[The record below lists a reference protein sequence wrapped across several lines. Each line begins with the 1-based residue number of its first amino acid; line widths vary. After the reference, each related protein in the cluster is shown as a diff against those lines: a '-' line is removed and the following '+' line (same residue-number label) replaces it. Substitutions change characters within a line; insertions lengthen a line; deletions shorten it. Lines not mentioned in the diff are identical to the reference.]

1 MPCTTP
7 QRTLYIYIFY
17 TEMKV
22 RIFRVITISQKC
34 DFQFKTQEFFFRK
47 EEIYIQVV
55 QNVLKYFSFLLRE
68 LIIL

>member
-1 MPCTTP
+1 
-7 QRTLYIYIFY
+7 
-17 TEMKV
+17 MKV